1 MVLESLIKPKKA
13 EHKPYKMLPIGI
25 LYATVAIFI
34 SLWVFKEQ
42 ASLVMV
48 FITVICTTPLM
59 YNIIK
64 LEEKKD
70 TKLLKERTL
79 LREHSKVLAAFT
91 FLFFGFIIAFSLW
104 CIILPQPAVNSL
116 FSTQTA
122 TINSINSKVTGQ
134 AIQTFSVP
142 STRQITTQFSSANLF
157 SQIVSNNF
165 KVMLFCIFFSF
176 FFGAGAIFILTWNA
190 SVISA
195 AIGTFIRNNLS
206 SAAAST
212 GLTQVATYFHVTS
225 LGILKYSIHGV
236 PEILAYFVGGLAGG
250 IISVAVIRHDFDT
263 KIFKHIIKDFAYLFA
278 LAIILVLIA
287 AFLEVYVTP
296 VIF

>member
-1 MVLESLIKPKKA
+1 MVLESLIKPNKA
-13 EHKPYKMLPIGI
+13 EHRPYKLLPIGMI
-25 LYATVAIFI
+25 YATAAIFI

-48 FITVICTTPLM
+48 FITVLCSVPLM

-70 TKLLKERTL
+70 VKLLKERSL
-79 LREHSKVLAAFT
+79 LKEHSRVLAAFT
-91 FLFFGFIIAFSLW
+91 FLFFGFIIAFSAW
-104 CIILPQPAVNSL
+104 SVILPQESVDTL

-122 TINSINSKVTGQ
+122 TINSINSKVVGQ
-134 AIQTFSVP
+134 SIQTFSVP
-142 STRQITTQFSSANLF
+142 STRQITTSFSAKDIF
-157 SQIVSNNF
+157 TQIISNNF

-195 AIGTFIRNNLS
+195 AIGNFIRNNIS
-206 SAAAST
+206 SYAATS
-212 GLTQVATYFHVTS
+212 GLQEVATYFHVGS
-225 LGILKYSIHGV
+225 LGLLKYSIHGI

-250 IISVAVIRHDFDT
+250 IISVAVIKHDFDT
-263 KIFKHIIKDFAYLFA
+263 KVFKHILKDFGYLFA
-278 LAIILVLIA
+278 LAMILVIIA
-287 AFLEVYVTP
+287 AFLEVYITP